1 MTLEQVQDGRE
12 TRVAEFRA
20 SLLPVR
26 LVLARQSF
34 LGGDAPS
41 YADYIVFGSLQWPR
55 CTSRFELLAP
65 DDPIADWR
73 ERMLDLFDGLA
84 RAAPTGWQALG

>member
-12 TRVAEFRA
+12 TRVAEFCA
-20 SLLPVR
+20 SLVPVR

-65 DDPIADWR
+65 DDPIAGWR
-73 ERMLDLFDGLA
+73 ERMRDLFDGSA
-84 RAAPTGWQALG
+84 RRAPTSWQARN